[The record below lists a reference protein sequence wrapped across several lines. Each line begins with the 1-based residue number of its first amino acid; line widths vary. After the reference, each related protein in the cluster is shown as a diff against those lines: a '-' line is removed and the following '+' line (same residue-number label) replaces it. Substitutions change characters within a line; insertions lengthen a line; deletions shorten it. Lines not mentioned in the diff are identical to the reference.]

1 VTPATDPILPA
12 GAPIEDGS
20 DPTPLFTATEYVA
33 VGDSPLYQFVA
44 EYIAEGDLPAAQ
56 GDLLG
61 VEGDLLAGESSESL
75 ALEDV
80 ASSEATTAEYAL
92 PEYEVPE
99 YEGTEYPV
107 SQYSVPQFAVP
118 DWAVPDWAVPGLAVA
133 EASIPAVPETEM
145 TTDSVAVPGV
155 DELLDPLEWAAPDVE
170 VDAYETAAYEADAY
184 DVAAYDAPTVEM
196 GLESFVEVPEAS
208 EENLESGKH
217 CDGWRVAGHRP
228 SVDAG
233 RRSAE
238 RSPRHRAA

>member
-75 ALEDV
+75 ELEGV
-80 ASSEATTAEYAL
+80 ASSEAAVA
-92 PEYEVPE
+92 EYEVA
-99 YEGTEYPV
+99 EYPV
-107 SQYSVPQFAVP
+107 SQYSVPEFAVP
-118 DWAVPDWAVPGLAVA
+118 EFALPDLAVPGVA
-133 EASIPAVPETEM
+133 FTEASIPAVPETEM